1 MLQRTVPR
9 IVGAMLVTL
18 PLLAVAQQ
26 SGERPGF
33 DEADANGDGAVSVE
47 EATAV
52 GVPESEAKREDI
64 DNDGELT
71 KADWQ
76 FVDMDPAQSSGAGS

>member
-1 MLQRTVPR
+1 MRQRNAIR
-9 IVGAMLVTL
+9 IAGAMLVTL
-18 PLLAVAQQ
+18 PLLAVAQE
-26 SGERPGF
+26 SDERPGF
-33 DEADANGDGAVSVE
+33 DEADADGDGAVSVE
-47 EATAV
+47 EATEI

-76 FVDMDPAQSSGAGS
+76 FVDMNPEQSSGASS